1 MSFNRAPLVL
11 LAALLCGCVDL
22 SVAEESDPTNG
33 GGNEGGGTSDPDLS
47 IPDNYTLSWSDEFDS
62 GLTPD
67 TTNWTYDLG
76 SQLIGGTVWG
86 NNEQQ
91 HYTSSAA
98 NSYLQDGKLII
109 QAIHETPE
117 DGGEGGDVAEG
128 VIATSARLKT
138 DTDAFYEAIGSEPY
152 GFYEVRAQVAC
163 VGGSWPATWMLGRD
177 GDWPGRGEIDI
188 LEWFGVNYPTITA
201 SAAIHN
207 DAYSG
212 GDLGSAPDS
221 NPQSGSQEID
231 DICSEFQNFQLHW
244 LEDRLIIGVDGV
256 ASLTFTKPSEP
267 QDNDNDGYDDYWPFD
282 QPAFFILNVA
292 VGGNLGGDVNTNDI
306 ADMQL
311 QVEYVRVWQP

>member
-1 MSFNRAPLVL
+1 MSFNRAALVL
-11 LAALLCGCVDL
+11 LATLLCGCVDL

-152 GFYEVRAQVAC
+152 GFYEVRAALA
-163 VGGSWPATWMLGRD
+163 PALD
-177 GDWPGRGEIDI
+177 N
-188 LEWFGVNYPTITA
+188 L
-201 SAAIHN
+201 IHYN
-207 DAYSG
+207 QRVVHNLRPNAKNGYFCSQ
-212 GDLGSAPDS
+212 LGSKA
-221 NPQSGSQEID
+221 
-231 DICSEFQNFQLHW
+231 EFIQ
-244 LEDRLIIGVDGV
+244 
-256 ASLTFTKPSEP
+256 
-267 QDNDNDGYDDYWPFD
+267 
-282 QPAFFILNVA
+282 
-292 VGGNLGGDVNTNDI
+292 
-306 ADMQL
+306 
-311 QVEYVRVWQP
+311 